1 MKSLRIIVLL
11 LSSLSLYGM
20 DDDGRP
26 SPIGSP
32 ARPASQDIS
41 PFASPAGQ
49 RAHAELKG
57 TPRSNALTK
66 VLAELGFKPAEES
79 PRSKERAAAGTW
91 MDKNLDC
98 MERARKVVEGFSPG
112 QRRDERKR
120 PCGDHYDD
128 ENQTLQNKRRRPVF
142 MMDQKQPSWNAK
154 LAAAQ
159 QKQQPQIDISALEK
173 LAQPQPEP
181 QVAVNSPVSTM
192 QQEVAAQE
200 RLETRKR
207 ANDGDSDS
215 DDDEHTLEQPAQKKP
230 KRDKK
235 PQGLPFREAAGQGQS
250 AMDISDVEIA
260 AAMKIDSDD
269 TDDSDDL

>member
-11 LSSLSLYGM
+11 LSSLSLYCM

-32 ARPASQDIS
+32 ARPASQDAS
-41 PFASPAGQ
+41 PFESPAAQ
-49 RAHAELKG
+49 RANAELKG

-79 PRSKERAAAGTW
+79 PRSEQRAAAGT
-91 MDKNLDC
+91 C
-98 MERARKVVEGFSPG
+98 MGENAGFIKAAQQVVAKFSPSGNRKVKT
-112 QRRDERKR
+112 KR

-128 ENQTLQNKRRRPVF
+128 ENQTLQIKRRRPVF
-142 MMDQKQPSWNAK
+142 MDQEQPSWNAK

-159 QKQQPQIDISALEK
+159 QKQQPQIDISALEE
-173 LAQPQPEP
+173 LAQHQQ
-181 QVAVNSPVSTM
+181 QVSANSPVSTM
-192 QQEVAAQE
+192 QQEAAAQK
-200 RLETRKR
+200 RLEKRKL

-269 TDDSDDL
+269 SDDL

>member
-11 LSSLSLYGM
+11 LSSLSLHGM
-20 DDDGRP
+20 DNGELRP
-26 SPIGSP
+26 PIGSP
-32 ARPASQDIS
+32 ARPASQDAS
-41 PFASPAGQ
+41 PFESPET
-49 RAHAELKG
+49 AELGRLANPDG
-57 TPRSNALTK
+57 TPRRNALAQA
-66 VLAELGFKPAEES
+66 LARLGFKPEGKS
-79 PRSKERAAAGTW
+79 PRSEQRAAAGTC

-98 MERARKVVEGFSPG
+98 MEIARQVVAKFSPSGNRKVKT
-112 QRRDERKR
+112 KR

-128 ENQTLQNKRRRPVF
+128 ENQRLQDKRRRPVF
-142 MMDQKQPSWNAK
+142 MDQEQRSWNAK

-173 LAQPQPEP
+173 LAQDQP
-181 QVAVNSPVSTM
+181 QVAVNSLVSTM

-200 RLETRKR
+200 RLEARKR

-215 DDDEHTLEQPAQKKP
+215 DDDEHTPEQPAQKKP
-230 KRDKK
+230 KRDEK
-235 PQGLPFREAAGQGQS
+235 PQGLPFREAAGQGQP

-269 TDDSDDL
+269 SDDL